1 MNNTSGIYLNY
12 QTALSQGY
20 SKFLTEG
27 SSVLVRILKQ
37 TSSNTYIASFGG
49 KRFPIKSDIPLSAG
63 SKFWAKVFVSGSR
76 LNLVMTDDKIQNKGS
91 LKDALQN
98 KSPVQ
103 SFSTITP
110 EIAEMFASLGLP
122 SDSVSKI
129 LMQSVLSLGIKFNI
143 EKINKARAVAQ
154 NFPGKEDEAAEAALI
169 LLDKGIEPT
178 FENVQDVMTGFFLEK
193 NVSGNSDLKSENF
206 DVLEIEKELKNYF
219 YGLINSKSGLDTVQP
234 ELPCGFLTVFNH
246 IFSKKNFD
254 GTEKS
259 AENLVHWIVLPF
271 DFQFERGK
279 KLCKGDGVFRV
290 FFDISK
296 KIVKKCVIN
305 FNIIGI
311 IWTFVVSYSGER
323 LKSIKFAHFP
333 DAKLDE
339 MSYFEKKL
347 SELFPAV
354 SVEMERSENISGFAN
369 NDVPLPLV
377 KGFA

>member
-20 SKFLTEG
+20 SKFLAEG

-103 SFSTITP
+103 FFSTITP

-279 KLCKGDGVFRV
+279 KFCKGDGVFRV

-296 KIVKKCVIN
+296 KNVKKCVIN
-305 FNIIGI
+305 FNIVGI

-369 NDVPLPLV
+369 NGVPLPLV

>member
-20 SKFLTEG
+20 SKFLAEG

-254 GTEKS
+254 GTEKL

-296 KIVKKCVIN
+296 KNVKKCVIN

-347 SELFPAV
+347 SELFPDV

>member
-279 KLCKGDGVFRV
+279 KLCKGAGVFRV
-290 FFDISK
+290 FLDISK
-296 KIVKKCVIN
+296 KNVKKCVIN
-305 FNIIGI
+305 FNIVGI
-311 IWTFVVSYSGER
+311 IWTFVVSYSRER

-347 SELFPAV
+347 SELFPDV

>member
-20 SKFLTEG
+20 SKFLAEG

-279 KLCKGDGVFRV
+279 KFCKGDGVFRV
-290 FFDISK
+290 FFDILK
-296 KIVKKCVIN
+296 KNVKKCVIN
-305 FNIIGI
+305 FNIVGI